1 MTNCRRICSNINVIG
16 ICTNDYRVTYSFKSA
31 PTTASIFRPF
41 TTEPWIRVR
50 VSPCG
55 ICGGQNGT
63 VTGFSPSCSVF
74 PSQYHSTVAP
84 GEWTVGHLVAAVQRH
99 ILTPSVKYLQAR
111 QTSIA
116 SCSKVRGEQR
126 EHRFLSLSLRLLI
139 CTGPLFT
146 SIAESFSLLSSYCIR
161 PFADCSVRWTSAPEL
176 AFLQWSSEHLWWFL

>member
-1 MTNCRRICSNINVIG
+1 MTNCRHIWSNINVTG

-55 ICGGQNGT
+55 ICGEQNGT
-63 VTGFSPSCSVF
+63 VTGFTPSCSVF
-74 PSQYHSTVAP
+74 PSQYPSTVALHTHICP
-84 GEWTVGHLVAAVQRH
+84 GEWTVGQLVAAVQRH

-126 EHRFLSLSLRLLI
+126 EHRFLSVSQ
-139 CTGPLFT
+139 
-146 SIAESFSLLSSYCIR
+146 IAYLYWTFVYVYCR
-161 PFADCSVRWTSAPEL
+161 KL
-176 AFLQWSSEHLWWFL
+176 